1 MSFRCAFYSLR
12 VHKAHRKVVWVWIAA
27 LMVAAPATAAAAP
40 APQTTT
46 NAIEAEVMCPV
57 CGTLLELSDSP
68 QAQRERAYINTLI
81 AKGMTKQQIEDALV
95 AQYGPNVLA
104 TPSGHGFD
112 LAAWIVPGLGVLVL
126 AGALGFAWWR
136 RGRPGSGGPGPEP
149 TPLSPEDST
158 RLDRDLSSYEL

>member
-1 MSFRCAFYSLR
+1 MNGLR
-12 VHKAHRKVVWVWIAA
+12 ALPLVCLLAAA
-27 LMVAAPATAAAAP
+27 LAFPAATLGARASLAD
-40 APQTTT
+40 
-46 NAIEAEVMCPV
+46 IEDEVMCPV